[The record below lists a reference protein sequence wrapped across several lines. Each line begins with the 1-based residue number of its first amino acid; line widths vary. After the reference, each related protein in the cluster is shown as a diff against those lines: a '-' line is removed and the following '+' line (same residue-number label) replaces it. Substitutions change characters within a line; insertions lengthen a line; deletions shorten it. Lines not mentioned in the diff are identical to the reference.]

1 MGNAQVSLSVSHSI
15 GKCSEIH
22 QIERAWEIDTHTFPK
37 VSVFFSMRFP
47 SYGISY
53 HMENAWLFPL
63 ISHSINS
70 RHAGT
75 KSKIYQKKKRAW
87 MLFHQKRGI
96 QIYIR
101 QKYTTLHKTF
111 LTFNNQ
117 LQKLQL
123 LPKNFNEKRS
133 NRGIWQESVR
143 GL

>member
-1 MGNAQVSLSVSHSI
+1 MQRI
-15 GKCSEIH
+15 YR
-22 QIERAWEIDTHTFPK
+22 IETVWEIGTHTFPK
-37 VSVFFSMRFP
+37 VWVLFSIRFS

-53 HMENAWLFPL
+53 HMENAWLFPS

-75 KSKIYQKKKRAW
+75 KSRIYQKKKRAW

-96 QIYIR
+96 EIYIR
-101 QKYTTLHKTF
+101 QKYITLLKTF
-111 LTFNNQ
+111 LSFNNQ